1 MATYRRQLKD
11 ENGNNIVPV
20 MSGDQTE
27 WIQTGDIADE
37 AVTADKID
45 FTTSWPLGERIFS
58 LSDGGNSSY
67 SDGSGTSTG
76 WYGYNFSNSGS
87 PYGEAETYSG
97 TYTLN
102 GIGGGLKLK
111 STLPPGMYFVTVDFE
126 GSEGAADGYRPFR
139 VLCNSTAITGDVA
152 IPYRGGGNS
161 TSRIIHLDP
170 GDTITVQIY
179 RWGSNRVINSR
190 WWLVGFLI
198 RPD

>member
-1 MATYRRQLKD
+1 
-11 ENGNNIVPV
+11 
-20 MSGDQTE
+20 
-27 WIQTGDIADE
+27 
-37 AVTADKID
+37 
-45 FTTSWPLGERIFS
+45 
-58 LSDGGNSSY
+58 
-67 SDGSGTSTG
+67 
-76 WYGYNFSNSGS
+76 
-87 PYGEAETYSG
+87 
-97 TYTLN
+97 
-102 GIGGGLKLK
+102 
-111 STLPPGMYFVTVDFE
+111 MYFVTVDFE

-190 WWLVGFLI
+190 WWFAGFLI